1 MKKRLTTEEFIEKSY
16 TIHGKNYDYSLV
28 DYKNNHTKV
37 KIICQT
43 HGIFEQRPT
52 NHLTG
57 QKCPKCSTKIGHKK
71 QSYSNDVFVK
81 KANMIHNNRYDYSLI
96 DYKTH
101 KNKIT
106 ILCKTHG
113 EFEQIPSSH
122 LSGKGCPKCGVINSH
137 IKQSHNKV
145 IFIDKS
151 NDVHNFRYDY
161 SNVNYINSHVRV
173 KILCNQHG
181 EFSQLPY
188 LHVKGFGCPICK
200 SSKNELNVQNFL
212 IQKNI
217 NYIKEKRFDQCRN
230 ILPLPFDFYLPDHN
244 VCIECDGIQHYK
256 PIEYFGGL
264 DSFNKRVKLDEIK
277 SKFCL
282 DNDIKLIR
290 IHYGNKDLDSLL
302 SFLFTRYL

>member
-16 TIHGKNYDYSLV
+16 KVHEKNYDYSLV

-37 KIICQT
+37 KIICKI
-43 HGIFEQRPT
+43 HGVFEQRPT
-52 NHLTG
+52 NHLIG
-57 QKCPKCSTKIGHKK
+57 QKCPKCATKIGHEK
-71 QSYSNDVFVK
+71 QSYSTDEFVYK
-81 KANMIHNNRYDYSLI
+81 SNIIHNKKYNYSLV

-106 ILCKTHG
+106 ILCQTHG
-113 EFEQIPSSH
+113 EFNQIPSAH
-122 LSGKGCPKCGVINSH
+122 LSGKGCPKCGVVESH
-137 IKQSHNKV
+137 IKQSHDTV
-145 IFIDKS
+145 IFINKS
-151 NDVHNFRYDY
+151 NDIHNFRYDY
-161 SNVNYINSHVRV
+161 SDVNYINSHTRV
-173 KILCNQHG
+173 KIICKEHG

-188 LHVKGFGCPICK
+188 LHVKGIGCPICR
-200 SSKNELNVQNFL
+200 SSKIELNVQNIL

-217 NYIKEKRFDQCRN
+217 KYVKEKRFDQCRN

-256 PIEYFGGL
+256 PIEHFGGL

-282 DNDIKLIR
+282 NNGIKLVR
-290 IHYGNKDLDSLL
+290 VHYDNKDLDSLL